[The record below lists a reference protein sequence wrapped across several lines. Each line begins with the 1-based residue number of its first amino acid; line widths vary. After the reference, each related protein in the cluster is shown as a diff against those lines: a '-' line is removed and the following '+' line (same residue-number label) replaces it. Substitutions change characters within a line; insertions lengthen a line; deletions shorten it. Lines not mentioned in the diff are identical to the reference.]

1 VNRLRHVFGEAPVLQ
16 DGPPDQ
22 LVSSQVRAAS
32 PAQADVDPARVQQRE
47 RDDLLGRDQWRV
59 VADHHPAS
67 TQAHTARLGRGLADE
82 RERGT
87 RRHVGGQVVFGEPQP
102 VAAELVEAP
111 GPGEALGQG
120 VGTRLMALAVEA
132 SRASGLERVELAVF
146 ADNHRA
152 RRLYEKMGFTIDGTR
167 TRRAKIDGRYRDEV
181 LMARVL

>member
-1 VNRLRHVFGEAPVLQ
+1 MVVE
-16 DGPPDQ
+16 
-22 LVSSQVRAAS
+22 VRRAVPADIEGAS
-32 PAQADVDPARVQQRE
+32 RCVDVVARE
-47 RDDLLGRDQWRV
+47 RAYIGFLEGPALEQSRSFWTPLIEQNLPFIVAVDGVTV
-59 VADHHPAS
+59 VGWCDVVPVPRQIFA
-67 TQAHTARLGRGLADE
+67 
-82 RERGT
+82 
-87 RRHVGGQVVFGEPQP
+87 HVGTLGMGLLPDYR
-102 VAAELVEAP
+102 
-111 GPGEALGQG
+111 GQG